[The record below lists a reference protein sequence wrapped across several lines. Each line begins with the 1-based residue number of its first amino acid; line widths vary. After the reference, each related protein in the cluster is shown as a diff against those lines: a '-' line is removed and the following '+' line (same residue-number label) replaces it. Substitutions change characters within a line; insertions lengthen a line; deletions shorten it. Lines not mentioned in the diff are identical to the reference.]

1 MAASTNSIED
11 LAIPYEWVDA
21 DEFEAIENA
30 LAEATKSHKRVKM
43 SPSDD
48 IAADSAG
55 RRLPDWAGNSSKI
68 VTYGSS
74 HKPRVSIN
82 SDDNSIDYSVQGQR
96 IESPN
101 LNLSHS
107 WLFSVPLCRAPLK
120 AIVPKIN
127 FGGRIVYSRLPSE
140 VEKASMEILQ
150 IVNSKKSNMEGRV
163 PVGLDLEWKP
173 FYNRVGEVPT
183 KVAVLQICLDA
194 DRCDVMHIIHS
205 GIPPVLRSLLE
216 DESSVKV
223 DKPMNIRCGNWEVEN
238 LSVPQLQYAATD
250 AYASWYLY
258 EVLKSLPD
266 VIMANSKEEENH

>member
-107 WLFSVPLCRAPLK
+107 WLFSVPLCR
-120 AIVPKIN
+120 
-127 FGGRIVYSRLPSE
+127 
-140 VEKASMEILQ
+140 
-150 IVNSKKSNMEGRV
+150 
-163 PVGLDLEWKP
+163 
-173 FYNRVGEVPT
+173 VGEVPT

-216 DESSVKV
+216 DESSVKVGVCIAGDAYKMRKDYNVNVRGIEDLGTIACRKIRPPRTWSLSRLCEKLTGKEV